1 MEELQEGIE
10 ELNEIKE
17 ELSQKIGA
25 NEEKLKIHNGNVH
38 MNNEKQKEHDDQ
50 KEITAKWKKLQDYI
64 GQQDG
69 QKFRNFAQG
78 LTFKELIK
86 HSNEQL
92 KKIMPRY
99 TLIHKPST
107 NDVFNMVVNDMDN
120 ANIERT
126 TENLSGGEK
135 FIVSLTL
142 ALGLSTMISE
152 NIKIDTIFIDEG
164 LTLDP
169 LFLNEALGALE
180 NLRAT
185 GKTIG
190 IISHLDALKEQI
202 AVHIEVQSKGNARST
217 LKLPY

>member
-1 MEELQEGIE
+1 
-10 ELNEIKE
+10 
-17 ELSQKIGA
+17 
-25 NEEKLKIHNGNVH
+25 
-38 MNNEKQKEHDDQ
+38 
-50 KEITAKWKKLQDYI
+50 
-64 GQQDG
+64 
-69 QKFRNFAQG
+69 
-78 LTFKELIK
+78 
-86 HSNEQL
+86 
-92 KKIMPRY
+92 MPRY

-152 NIKIDTIFIDEG
+152 NIKIDTIFTDEG
-164 LTLDP
+164 FGTLDP
-169 LFLNEALGALE
+169 QFLNEALGALE